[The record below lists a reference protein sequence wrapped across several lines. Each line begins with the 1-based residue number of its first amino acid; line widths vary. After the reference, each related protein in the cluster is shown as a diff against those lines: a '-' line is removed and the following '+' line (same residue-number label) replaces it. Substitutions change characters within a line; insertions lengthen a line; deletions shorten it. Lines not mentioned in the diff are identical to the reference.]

1 MTLLAHGIGARGD
14 LPLSVGT
21 LAVVAGVAVFVSFAA
36 LLTGW
41 KEPRFAAIAKGRSVF
56 SVSPGVAI
64 SVTGITR
71 TVGALAVGVSLWS
84 ALFVED
90 STVENIAPRM
100 VYVLFWIVIPLSSVV
115 FGDLWRLFS
124 PFEVIASLTKRFRH
138 AGPVSKQS
146 GSLYGAAFFL
156 LLFLWLELSFHRPAG
171 RTPLAIMLIVWIGW
185 CSQGAVRGGTTW
197 LGNNDPLAVLTRLLS
212 SVSCLTVRANELV
225 VRRPIVGLAD
235 VPTQRGLAAVVLVV
249 LGGTSFDGLSRTD
262 WWTSLISGKME
273 WTRTLV
279 NTLGLLFVTAL
290 IISLFLGA
298 VRLMQRKDENE
309 DPMFEDGFAISLVPV
324 LVGYGIAHYFSMAVF
339 EGQFLLIQA
348 SDPFGLGWDLFG
360 TRTDYVN
367 YRIVSST
374 TIAAVQASGI
384 IAGHIAGVVVGHD
397 RALESLKKR
406 ESLAAQLPLVALLV
420 ALTMIALLLLVEA

>member
-1 MTLLAHGIGARGD
+1 MLLAHGIGARGD

-41 KEPRFAAIAKGRSVF
+41 KEPRFAAIAEGRTVF
-56 SVSPGVAI
+56 AVNPGAVI
-64 SVTGITR
+64 SVTSITR
-71 TVGALAVGVSLWS
+71 TLGALAVGVSLWS

-124 PFEVIASLTKRFRH
+124 PFEAIASLTKKFRH
-138 AGPVSKQS
+138 ARPTSKQS

-171 RTPLAIMLIVWIGW
+171 RTPLAIMLIVWVGW

-197 LGNNDPLAVLTRLLS
+197 LGNNDPLAVLTRLMS
-212 SVSCLTVRANELV
+212 SVSCFTVRANQLI

-249 LGGTSFDGLSRTD
+249 LG
-262 WWTSLISGKME
+262 
-273 WTRTLV
+273 
-279 NTLGLLFVTAL
+279 
-290 IISLFLGA
+290 
-298 VRLMQRKDENE
+298 QCRK
-309 DPMFEDGFAISLVPV
+309 F
-324 LVGYGIAHYFSMAVF
+324 
-339 EGQFLLIQA
+339 
-348 SDPFGLGWDLFG
+348 
-360 TRTDYVN
+360 
-367 YRIVSST
+367 
-374 TIAAVQASGI
+374 
-384 IAGHIAGVVVGHD
+384 
-397 RALESLKKR
+397 
-406 ESLAAQLPLVALLV
+406 
-420 ALTMIALLLLVEA
+420 

>member
-1 MTLLAHGIGARGD
+1 MMLLAHGIGARGD

-41 KEPRFAAIAKGRSVF
+41 KEPRFAAIAEGRTVF
-56 SVSPGVAI
+56 AVNPGAVI
-64 SVTGITR
+64 FVTSITR
-71 TVGALAVGVSLWS
+71 TLGALAVGVSLWS

-124 PFEVIASLTKRFRH
+124 PFEAIASLTKKFRH
-138 AGPVSKQS
+138 ARPTSKQS

-171 RTPLAIMLIVWIGW
+171 RTPLAIMLIVWVGW

-197 LGNNDPLAVLTRLLS
+197 LGNNDPLAVLTRLMS
-212 SVSCLTVRANELV
+212 SVSCFTVRANQLI

-262 WWTSLISGKME
+262 WWTSLISGKLE
-273 WTRTLV
+273 WARTFV

-298 VRLMQRKDENE
+298 VRMMQRKDENE
-309 DPMFEDGFAISLVPV
+309 DPMFEDGFAVSLVPV
-324 LVGYGIAHYFSMAVF
+324 LVGYGIAHYFSMAIF

-360 TRTDYVN
+360 TRTNYVN

-384 IAGHIAGVVVGHD
+384 IAGHVAGVVVGHD

-420 ALTMIALLLLVEA
+420 ALTIIALLLLVEA

>member
-1 MTLLAHGIGARGD
+1 MLLAHGIGARGD

-41 KEPRFAAIAKGRSVF
+41 KEPRFAAIAEGRTVF
-56 SVSPGVAI
+56 AVNPGAVI
-64 SVTGITR
+64 FVTSITR
-71 TVGALAVGVSLWS
+71 TFGALAVGVSLWS

-124 PFEVIASLTKRFRH
+124 PFEAIASLTKKFRH
-138 AGPVSKQS
+138 ARPTSKQS

-171 RTPLAIMLIVWIGW
+171 RTPLAIMLIVWVGW

-197 LGNNDPLAVLTRLLS
+197 LGNNDPLAVLTRLMS
-212 SVSCLTVRANELV
+212 SVSCFTVRANQLI

-262 WWTSLISGKME
+262 WWTSLISGKLE
-273 WTRTLV
+273 WARTFV

-298 VRLMQRKDENE
+298 VRMMQRKDENE
-309 DPMFEDGFAISLVPV
+309 DPMFEDGFAVSLVPV
-324 LVGYGIAHYFSMAVF
+324 LVGYGIAHYFSMAIF

-360 TRTDYVN
+360 TRTNYVN

-384 IAGHIAGVVVGHD
+384 IAGHVAGVVVGHD

-420 ALTMIALLLLVEA
+420 ALTIIALLLLVEA

>member
-1 MTLLAHGIGARGD
+1 MLLAHGIGARGD

-41 KEPRFAAIAKGRSVF
+41 KEPRFAAIAEGRTVF
-56 SVSPGVAI
+56 AVNPGAVI
-64 SVTGITR
+64 SVTSITR
-71 TVGALAVGVSLWS
+71 SLGALAVGVSLWS

-124 PFEVIASLTKRFRH
+124 PFEAIASLTKKFRH
-138 AGPVSKQS
+138 ARPTSKQS

-171 RTPLAIMLIVWIGW
+171 RTPLAIMLIVWVGW

-197 LGNNDPLAVLTRLLS
+197 LGNNDPLAVLTRLMS
-212 SVSCLTVRANELV
+212 SVSCFTVRANQLI

-262 WWTSLISGKME
+262 WWTSLISGKLE
-273 WTRTLV
+273 WARTFV

-298 VRLMQRKDENE
+298 VRMMQRKDENE
-309 DPMFEDGFAISLVPV
+309 DPMFEDGFAVSLVPV
-324 LVGYGIAHYFSMAVF
+324 LVGYGIAHYFSMAIF

-360 TRTDYVN
+360 TRTNYVN

-384 IAGHIAGVVVGHD
+384 IAGHVAGVVVGHD

-420 ALTMIALLLLVEA
+420 ALTIIALLLLVEA

>member
-1 MTLLAHGIGARGD
+1 MLLAHGIGARGD

-41 KEPRFAAIAKGRSVF
+41 KEPRFAAIAEGRTVF
-56 SVSPGVAI
+56 AVNPGAVI
-64 SVTGITR
+64 SVTSITR
-71 TVGALAVGVSLWS
+71 TLGALAVGVSLWS

-124 PFEVIASLTKRFRH
+124 PFEAIASLTKKFRH
-138 AGPVSKQS
+138 ARPTSKQS

-171 RTPLAIMLIVWIGW
+171 RTPLAIMLIVWVGW

-197 LGNNDPLAVLTRLLS
+197 LGNNDPLAVLTRLMS
-212 SVSCLTVRANELV
+212 SVSCFTVRANQLI

-262 WWTSLISGKME
+262 WWTSLISGKLE
-273 WTRTLV
+273 WARTFV

-298 VRLMQRKDENE
+298 VRMMQRKDENE
-309 DPMFEDGFAISLVPV
+309 DPMFEDGFAVSLVPV
-324 LVGYGIAHYFSMAVF
+324 LVGYGIAHYFSMAIF

-360 TRTDYVN
+360 TRTNYVN

-384 IAGHIAGVVVGHD
+384 IAGHVAGVVVGHD

-420 ALTMIALLLLVEA
+420 ALTIIALLLLVEA

>member
-1 MTLLAHGIGARGD
+1 MLLAHGIGARGD

-41 KEPRFAAIAKGRSVF
+41 KEPRFAAIAEGRTVF
-56 SVSPGVAI
+56 AVNPGAVI
-64 SVTGITR
+64 FVTSITR
-71 TVGALAVGVSLWS
+71 TLGALAVGVSLWS

-124 PFEVIASLTKRFRH
+124 PFEAIASLTKKFRH
-138 AGPVSKQS
+138 AGPTSKQS

-171 RTPLAIMLIVWIGW
+171 RTPLAIMLIVWVGW

-197 LGNNDPLAVLTRLLS
+197 LGNNDPLAVLTRLMS
-212 SVSCLTVRANELV
+212 SVSCFTVRANQLI

-262 WWTSLISGKME
+262 WWTSLISGKLE
-273 WTRTLV
+273 WARTFV

-298 VRLMQRKDENE
+298 VRMMQRKDENE
-309 DPMFEDGFAISLVPV
+309 DPMFEDGFAVSLVPV
-324 LVGYGIAHYFSMAVF
+324 LVGYGIAHYFSMAIF

-360 TRTDYVN
+360 TRTNYVN

-384 IAGHIAGVVVGHD
+384 IAGHVAGVVVGHD

-420 ALTMIALLLLVEA
+420 ALTIIALLLLVEA

>member
-1 MTLLAHGIGARGD
+1 MLLAHGIGARGD

-41 KEPRFAAIAKGRSVF
+41 KEPRFAAIAEGRTVF
-56 SVSPGVAI
+56 AVNPGAVI
-64 SVTGITR
+64 SVTSITR
-71 TVGALAVGVSLWS
+71 TLGALAVGVSLWS

-124 PFEVIASLTKRFRH
+124 PFEAIASLTKKFRH
-138 AGPVSKQS
+138 ARPTSKQS

-171 RTPLAIMLIVWIGW
+171 RTPLAIMLIVWVGW

-197 LGNNDPLAVLTRLLS
+197 LGNNDPLAVLTRLMS
-212 SVSCLTVRANELV
+212 SVSCFTVRANQLI

-262 WWTSLISGKME
+262 WWTSLMSGKLE
-273 WTRTLV
+273 WARTFV

-298 VRLMQRKDENE
+298 VRMMQRKDENE
-309 DPMFEDGFAISLVPV
+309 DPMFEDGFAVSLVPV
-324 LVGYGIAHYFSMAVF
+324 LVGYGIAHYFSMAIF

-360 TRTDYVN
+360 TRTNYVN

-384 IAGHIAGVVVGHD
+384 IAGHVAGVVVGHD

-420 ALTMIALLLLVEA
+420 ALTIIALLLLVEA

>member
-1 MTLLAHGIGARGD
+1 MMLLAHGIGARGD

-41 KEPRFAAIAKGRSVF
+41 KEPRFAAIAEGRTVF
-56 SVSPGVAI
+56 AVNPGAVI
-64 SVTGITR
+64 SVTSITR
-71 TVGALAVGVSLWS
+71 TLGALAVGVSLWS
-84 ALFVED
+84 AFFVED

-124 PFEVIASLTKRFRH
+124 PFEAIASLTKKFRH
-138 AGPVSKQS
+138 AGPTSKQS

-171 RTPLAIMLIVWIGW
+171 RTPLAIMLIVWVGW

-197 LGNNDPLAVLTRLLS
+197 LGNNDPLAVLTRLMS
-212 SVSCLTVRANELV
+212 SVSCFTVRANQLI

-262 WWTSLISGKME
+262 WWTSLISGKLE
-273 WTRTLV
+273 WTRTFV

-298 VRLMQRKDENE
+298 VRMMQRKDENE
-309 DPMFEDGFAISLVPV
+309 DPMFEDGFAVSLVPV
-324 LVGYGIAHYFSMAVF
+324 LVGYGIAHYFSMAIF

-360 TRTDYVN
+360 TRTNYVN

-384 IAGHIAGVVVGHD
+384 IAGHVAGVVVGHD

-420 ALTMIALLLLVEA
+420 ALTIIALLLLVEA

>member
-1 MTLLAHGIGARGD
+1 MLLAHGIGARGD

-41 KEPRFAAIAKGRSVF
+41 KEPRFAAIAEGRTVF
-56 SVSPGVAI
+56 AVNPGAVI
-64 SVTGITR
+64 FVTSITR
-71 TVGALAVGVSLWS
+71 TLGALAVGVSLWS

-124 PFEVIASLTKRFRH
+124 PFEAIASLTKKFRH
-138 AGPVSKQS
+138 ARPTSKQS

-171 RTPLAIMLIVWIGW
+171 RTPLAIMLIVWVGW

-197 LGNNDPLAVLTRLLS
+197 LGNNDPLAVLTRLMS
-212 SVSCLTVRANELV
+212 SVSCFTVRANQLI

-262 WWTSLISGKME
+262 WWTSLISGKLE
-273 WTRTLV
+273 WARTFV

-298 VRLMQRKDENE
+298 VRMMQRKDENE
-309 DPMFEDGFAISLVPV
+309 DPMFEDGFAVSLVPV
-324 LVGYGIAHYFSMAVF
+324 LVGYGIAHYFSMAIF

-360 TRTDYVN
+360 TRTNYVN

-384 IAGHIAGVVVGHD
+384 IAGHVAGVVVGHD

-420 ALTMIALLLLVEA
+420 ALTIIALLLLVEA

>member
-1 MTLLAHGIGARGD
+1 MMLLAHGIGARGD

-41 KEPRFAAIAKGRSVF
+41 KEPRFAAIAEGRTVF
-56 SVSPGVAI
+56 AVNPGAVI
-64 SVTGITR
+64 SVTSITR
-71 TVGALAVGVSLWS
+71 TLGALAVGVSLWS

-124 PFEVIASLTKRFRH
+124 PFEAIASLTKKFRH
-138 AGPVSKQS
+138 ARPTSKQS

-171 RTPLAIMLIVWIGW
+171 RTPLAIMLIVWVGW

-197 LGNNDPLAVLTRLLS
+197 LGNNDPLAVLTRLMS
-212 SVSCLTVRANELV
+212 SVSCFTVRANQLI

-262 WWTSLISGKME
+262 WWTSLISGKLE
-273 WTRTLV
+273 WARTFV

-298 VRLMQRKDENE
+298 VRMMQRKDENE
-309 DPMFEDGFAISLVPV
+309 DPMFEDGFAVSLVPV
-324 LVGYGIAHYFSMAVF
+324 LVGYGIAHYFSMAIF

-360 TRTDYVN
+360 TRTNYVN

-384 IAGHIAGVVVGHD
+384 IAGHVAGVVVGHD

-420 ALTMIALLLLVEA
+420 ALTIIALLLLVEA

>member
-21 LAVVAGVAVFVSFAA
+21 LAVVAGAALFVSFAA
-36 LLTGW
+36 LLAGW
-41 KEPRFAAIAKGRSVF
+41 KEPRLAGIAKGRSVF
-56 SVSPGVAI
+56 TVSSGAALL
-64 SVTGITR
+64 VTTITR
-71 TVGALAVGVSLWS
+71 IAGALAVGVSLWS
-84 ALFVED
+84 ALFVVD

-100 VYVLFWIVIPLSSVV
+100 VYVLFWIVIPLSSVI

-124 PFEVIASLTKRFRH
+124 PFEAIAAVTKKFRH
-138 AGPVSKQS
+138 AQPDPKKSQ
-146 GSLYGAAFFL
+146 SLYGAAFFL

-197 LGNNDPLAVLTRLLS
+197 LGNNDPLAVLTRLMS
-212 SVSCLTVRANELV
+212 SVSCFTVRKNRLV
-225 VRRPIVGLAD
+225 VRRPIVGLAE

-262 WWTSLISGKME
+262 WWTSLISGKMD

-298 VRLMQRKDENE
+298 VRLMQRKDENS
-309 DPMFEDGFAISLVPV
+309 DPMFEDGFAVSLIPV
-324 LVGYGIAHYFSMAVF
+324 LIGYGVAHYFSMAIF

-348 SDPFGLGWDLFG
+348 SDPFGFGWDLFG
-360 TRTDYVN
+360 TRTSYVN

-397 RALESLKKR
+397 RALESLRKR
-406 ESLAAQLPLVALLV
+406 ESLAAQLPLVVLLV

>member
-1 MTLLAHGIGARGD
+1 MLLAHGIGARGD

-41 KEPRFAAIAKGRSVF
+41 KEPRFAAIAEGRTVF
-56 SVSPGVAI
+56 AVNPGAVI
-64 SVTGITR
+64 SVTSITR
-71 TVGALAVGVSLWS
+71 TLGALAVGVSLWS
-84 ALFVED
+84 AFFVED

-124 PFEVIASLTKRFRH
+124 PFEAIASLTKKFRH
-138 AGPVSKQS
+138 AGPTSKQS

-171 RTPLAIMLIVWIGW
+171 RTPLAIMLIVWVGW

-197 LGNNDPLAVLTRLLS
+197 LGNNDPLAVLTRLMS
-212 SVSCLTVRANELV
+212 SVSCFTVRANQLI

-262 WWTSLISGKME
+262 WWTSLISGKLE
-273 WTRTLV
+273 WTRTFV

-298 VRLMQRKDENE
+298 VRMMQRKDENE
-309 DPMFEDGFAISLVPV
+309 DPMFEDGFAVSLVPV
-324 LVGYGIAHYFSMAVF
+324 LVGYGIAHYFSMAIF

-360 TRTDYVN
+360 TRTNYVN

-384 IAGHIAGVVVGHD
+384 IAGHVAGVVVGHD

-420 ALTMIALLLLVEA
+420 ALTIIALLLLVEA

>member
-1 MTLLAHGIGARGD
+1 MLLAHGIGARGD

-41 KEPRFAAIAKGRSVF
+41 KEPRFAAIAEGRTVF
-56 SVSPGVAI
+56 AVNPGAVI
-64 SVTGITR
+64 SVTSITR
-71 TVGALAVGVSLWS
+71 TLGALAVGVSLWS

-115 FGDLWRLFS
+115 FGDLCRLFS
-124 PFEVIASLTKRFRH
+124 PFEAIASLTKKFRH
-138 AGPVSKQS
+138 ARPTSKQS

-171 RTPLAIMLIVWIGW
+171 RTPLAIMLIVWVGW

-197 LGNNDPLAVLTRLLS
+197 LGNNDPLAVLTRLMS
-212 SVSCLTVRANELV
+212 SVSCFTVRANQLI

-262 WWTSLISGKME
+262 WWTSLISGKLE
-273 WTRTLV
+273 WARTFV

-298 VRLMQRKDENE
+298 VRMMQRKDENE
-309 DPMFEDGFAISLVPV
+309 DPMFEDGFAVSLVPV
-324 LVGYGIAHYFSMAVF
+324 LVGYGIAHYFSMAIF

-360 TRTDYVN
+360 TRTNYVN

-374 TIAAVQASGI
+374 TIAAVQALGI
-384 IAGHIAGVVVGHD
+384 IAGHVAGVVVGHD

-420 ALTMIALLLLVEA
+420 ALTIIALLLLVEA